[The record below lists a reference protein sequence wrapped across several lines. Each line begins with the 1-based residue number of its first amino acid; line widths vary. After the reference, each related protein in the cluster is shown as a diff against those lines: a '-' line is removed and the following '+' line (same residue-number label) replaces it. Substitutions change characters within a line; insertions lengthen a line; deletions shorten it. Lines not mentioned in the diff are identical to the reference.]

1 MPPNAASAV
10 VFWLGAYRPRSN
22 YALDT
27 ASGDYIRFS
36 NFHYTLAT
44 LEPVK
49 FCSATTLKQRLESP
63 AKVVSRDAKVTG
75 TLDSGRSVVVSFMS
89 ALLKGGKSATIPFV
103 GSLG

>member
-1 MPPNAASAV
+1 M
-10 VFWLGAYRPRSN
+10 FWLGAYRPRSN

-75 TLDSGRSVVVSFMS
+75 TLDSGRPVVVSFMS
-89 ALLKGGKSATIPFV
+89 PLLKGREKRHYPVRGKPRV
-103 GSLG
+103 K